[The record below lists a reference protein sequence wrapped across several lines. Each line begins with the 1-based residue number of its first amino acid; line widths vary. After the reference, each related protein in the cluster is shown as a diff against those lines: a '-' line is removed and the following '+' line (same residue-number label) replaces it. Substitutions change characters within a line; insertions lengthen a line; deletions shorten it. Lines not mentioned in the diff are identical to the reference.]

1 MITLKNIVRHEL
13 TGMDVRVLK
22 AQNQYLEGI
31 AGIVLEETMNLVII
45 RTGSGVKRIAKK
57 GAVFRFT
64 LPSGMCVDLTGSVLV
79 MAPEKRINM
88 RMKK

>member
-13 TGMDVRVLK
+13 TGMDVRVVK

-31 AGIVLEETMNLVII
+31 FGVVLEETRNMVII
-45 RTGSGVKRIAKK
+45 RTESGVKRVAKK

>member
-31 AGIVLEETMNLVII
+31 SGIVLEETRNMVII
-45 RTGSGVKRIAKK
+45 RTGSGVKQVAKK